1 VRELRSR
8 CIVSEARCLCLFEA
22 EDAAAVAALNEA
34 ARLPLTRSWYRARSS
49 VLRTGQHAADHGQL
63 KMTLDNCSFSC
74 DYIRIRYIRGRHSFA
89 RKGSTGMANS
99 LQRPEE
105 LLPLTPAV
113 FNILLALADGE
124 KHGYGIMLEVEA
136 TTNGQVLMG
145 PGTLYGS
152 IKRMLAAGL
161 IEESD
166 ERVDPEMDDP
176 RRRSYYRLTD
186 LGRRTL
192 RMEAERLASQVQ
204 IAKAKNVLAIE
215 FSGGAA

>member
-1 VRELRSR
+1 
-8 CIVSEARCLCLFEA
+8 
-22 EDAAAVAALNEA
+22 
-34 ARLPLTRSWYRARSS
+34 
-49 VLRTGQHAADHGQL
+49 
-63 KMTLDNCSFSC
+63 
-74 DYIRIRYIRGRHSFA
+74 
-89 RKGSTGMANS
+89 MANS

-136 TTNGQVLMG
+136 NTNGQVLMG

-166 ERVDPEMDDP
+166 ERVDPQMDDP

-204 IAKAKNVLAIE
+204 IAKAKNVLAAE

>member
-1 VRELRSR
+1 
-8 CIVSEARCLCLFEA
+8 
-22 EDAAAVAALNEA
+22 
-34 ARLPLTRSWYRARSS
+34 
-49 VLRTGQHAADHGQL
+49 
-63 KMTLDNCSFSC
+63 MTN
-74 DYIRIRYIRGRHSFA
+74 
-89 RKGSTGMANS
+89 T
-99 LQRPEE
+99 LQSPEKS
-105 LLPLTPAV
+105 LPLTPAV

-136 TTNGQVLMG
+136 NTKGQVLMG

-152 IKRMLAAGL
+152 IKRMLQADL

-176 RRRSYYRLTD
+176 RRRSYYRLTN

-204 IAKAKNVLAIE
+204 IARAKNILATDLVDGV
-215 FSGGAA
+215 S